1 MRRISSLATALT
13 LSLVLVGI
21 LVVATVGAL
30 STGAFGVFSNTG
42 VASLNVGSGTVK
54 LAWNQ
59 DGTTQLT
66 TTVGP
71 LKPGD
76 SVQLVSDLVNSGN
89 TELSTIQIA
98 VVGTDTGPV
107 SDGLQLA
114 IDSCS
119 VPWTGAAPSFSC
131 VGGTERSVSAERPVT
146 ELINLLSSSAL
157 TSSGTDYL
165 RFTYR
170 LADYAP
176 ASMANTQG
184 SVTIVATGIQRAGQ
198 TK

>member
-1 MRRISSLATALT
+1 MT
-13 LSLVLVGI
+13 LSIVSVGI
-21 LVVATVGAL
+21 LLLATLNAL
-30 STGAFGVFSNTG
+30 STGAFGVFTHTG
-42 VASLNVGSGTVK
+42 VASANVDSGTVQ
-54 LAWNQ
+54 LSWNN
-59 DGTTQLT
+59 DGTPQLT

-76 SVQLVSDLVNSGN
+76 SVQSVSDLVNSGN
-89 TELSTIQIA
+89 TDLSTIQIA
-98 VVGTDTGPV
+98 IVGTDTGPV

-119 VPWTGAAPSFSC
+119 VSWAGTAPSFTC
-131 VGGTERSVSAERPVT
+131 VGGTETAVSADRPVSG
-146 ELINLLSSSAL
+146 LINLPVSNAL
-157 TSSGTDYL
+157 TVGGTAYL

-176 ASMANTQG
+176 TSMANTQG

>member
-1 MRRISSLATALT
+1 
-13 LSLVLVGI
+13 LSFVLVGI
-21 LVVATVGAL
+21 LVVATVSAL
-30 STGAFGVFSNTG
+30 STGAFGVFTNTS
-42 VASLNVGSGTVK
+42 VAAADINSGTVK
-54 LAWNQ
+54 LSWNQ

-76 SVQLVSDLVNSGN
+76 SVQSISDLVNSGN

-98 VVGTDTGPV
+98 IVGTDTGPV
-107 SDGLQLA
+107 SDGLQIA

-119 VPWTGAAPSFSC
+119 VPWTSTLNTFTCNGA
-131 VGGTERSVSAERPVT
+131 GQTMRIVSTERPVT
-146 ELINLLSSSAL
+146 GIVNLLNSSAV
-157 TSSGTDYL
+157 TATGTDYL

-170 LADYAP
+170 LGDYAP
-176 ASMANTQG
+176 ASMANSSG
-184 SVTIVATGIQRAGQ
+184 VVTVVATGIQREGQ